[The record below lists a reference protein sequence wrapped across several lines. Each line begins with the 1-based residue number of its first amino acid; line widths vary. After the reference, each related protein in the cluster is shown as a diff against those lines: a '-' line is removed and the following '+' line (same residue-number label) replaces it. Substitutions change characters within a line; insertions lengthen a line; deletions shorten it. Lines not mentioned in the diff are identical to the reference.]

1 MAAASIALPPDR
13 PIDPDSLIEL
23 KGCIEFIRRPP
34 FVRVNVSPA
43 SRSAS
48 KSRGI
53 TLSIPNYVVD
63 RRLRCRSPIQFVHQD
78 SDDEQYISE
87 KRNGIVI

>member
-1 MAAASIALPPDR
+1 MAAASTELPPDR

-23 KGCIEFIRRPP
+23 VWCKEFILCPP
-34 FVRVNVSPA
+34 VVRVDVSPA

-48 KSRGI
+48 KSRDI
-53 TLSIPNYVVD
+53 TWSIPNYVVD
-63 RRLRCRSPIQFVHQD
+63 PQIQFVHQD
-78 SDDEQYISE
+78 SGDEQYISE